1 MKWLNG
7 IIDSMDMNLSK
18 LPEIEE
24 GREAWRAA
32 VHGVSKTQISTTTIT
47 NLYRFKLKKTEIFVF
62 FVYFLH

>member
-1 MKWLNG
+1 MDG
-7 IIDSMDMNLSK
+7 IIDSMDMSLHK
-18 LPEIEE
+18 LLETVKD
-24 GREAWRAA
+24 REVWQAV